1 MDFDFTR
8 FEFSPVIH
16 LPQRFEIYDFSS
28 GYDPERYR
36 CHPYGIGRYNERR
49 PGMYSNGIFNG
60 NGKPR
65 DIHVGIDIAAPVGT
79 AVHAFFAGR
88 ILFKGINASDGDY
101 GGTLITEHI
110 LDDRW
115 IWALHG
121 HLSHG
126 SIAAR
131 NDGEYFKR
139 GEVIAW
145 IGDHSENGGWN
156 PHLHFQLSWL
166 KPERCD
172 MPGAVNENDLA
183 LALATYPDPRM
194 VLGSL
199 Y

>member
-16 LPQRFEIYDFSS
+16 LPAKFEIYDFSL

-36 CHPYGIGRYNERR
+36 SYAYGVGRYNERR
-49 PGMYSNGIFNG
+49 PGMYSTEIFHG
-60 NGKPR
+60 RGKPR

-79 AVHAFFAGR
+79 PVHAFYSGR
-88 ILFKGINASDGDY
+88 ILATGINAAKGDY
-101 GGTLITEHI
+101 GGTIITEHR
-110 LDDRW
+110 LHDHW

-121 HLSHG
+121 HLSHE
-126 SIAAR
+126 STVVRSA
-131 NDGEYFKR
+131 GECFTR
-139 GEVIAW
+139 GDVIAW
-145 IGDHSENGGWN
+145 VGDEAENGGWN

-183 LALATYPDPRM
+183 MALETYPDPRL
-194 VLGSL
+194 VLGAL